1 MVNDILKY
9 NKIMVIGC
17 PGGGKSTFARALG
30 EIIKLPVYHLDMLF
44 WNAELLTTAVAQHV
58 IRILFARG

>member
-1 MVNDILKY
+1 MVNGILKC

-30 EIIKLPVYHLDMLF
+30 EITKLPVYHWICFSGMR
-44 WNAELLTTAVAQHV
+44 TRQT
-58 IRILFARG
+58 